1 MPTFIMHANI
11 SSIKEKTC
19 IYRLYKLCMHTEHSM
34 KKITFLLHE
43 IATILYSVK
52 HPGIA
57 MEHCITE
64 DLSIMRNVEQIN
76 FHAT

>member
-1 MPTFIMHANI
+1 
-11 SSIKEKTC
+11 
-19 IYRLYKLCMHTEHSM
+19 MHTEHSM